1 MKTFKILLFF
11 QLLSTV
17 TISAQYNNGYNPGY
31 GNSRNNGIPSSP
43 SKVSPETIE
52 KEKTERIE
60 KIVSNLKDELSLD
73 ELQVIAI
80 RNEVIKSNKNIE
92 ILMKSDISDED
103 KTAEFKAIQEKADK
117 SILSYLNPVQKK
129 LYQKLKE
136 ESTSKK
142 EGKKKRKDKEKK
154 ENEIQKL

>member
-1 MKTFKILLFF
+1 MKTFLILLSFL
-11 QLLSTV
+11 LLSTISV
-17 TISAQYNNGYNPGY
+17 SAQYNNGYNAGY
-31 GNSRNNGIPSSP
+31 GNMRNNGIPSSP
-43 SKVSPETIE
+43 AKVSPETIE

-103 KTAEFKAIQEKADK
+103 KTAEYKAIQEKADK
-117 SILSYLNPVQKK
+117 SILSYLNPIQKE